1 MNPPATDESTTATPG
16 DARPPLTRDK
26 VLAAAV
32 DLADRIGA
40 DALTMRKLADALG
53 VKAMSLYHHV
63 ANKEAILDGMVDVAF
78 SEIDPPPSDLP
89 WRDAMAHR
97 CRSAR
102 QVLRRHPWATPLM
115 ESRTSPGEPTLAHH
129 DAVLACLIDAG
140 LPMPLVAHAYASL
153 DAFVYGFAIQE
164 ASLPFEGG
172 ADLADLAD
180 DLIAPMAEQF
190 PNLAAFTSQHV
201 LQPGYDFGDS
211 FEFGLAVV
219 LDGLEAAAGPT

>member
-1 MNPPATDESTTATPG
+1 MTTA
-16 DARPPLTRDK
+16 ARPPLTRDK
-26 VLAAAV
+26 VLSTAV
-32 DLADRIGA
+32 DLADRIGV

-53 VKAMSLYHHV
+53 VKPMSLYHHV
-63 ANKEAILDGMVDVAF
+63 ANKEAILDGMVDVVF
-78 SEIDPPPSDLP
+78 SEIDPPPADLP

-140 LPMPLVAHAYASL
+140 LPMPLVAHAYATL

-164 ASLPFEGG
+164 ASLAFEGEELSDF
-172 ADLADLAD
+172 AE
-180 DLIAPMAEQF
+180 DLITPRAEHF
-190 PNLAAFTSQHV
+190 PNLAAFTSEHV

-211 FEFGLAVV
+211 FEFGLALI
-219 LDGLEAAAGPT
+219 LDGLEAAARA

>member
-1 MNPPATDESTTATPG
+1 MATT
-16 DARPPLTRDK
+16 ARPPLTRNK
-26 VLAAAV
+26 VLSTAV
-32 DLADRIGA
+32 DLADRIGV
-40 DALTMRKLADALG
+40 DALTMRKLADALD
-53 VKAMSLYHHV
+53 VKPMSLYHHV
-63 ANKEAILDGMVDVAF
+63 ANKDAILDGMVDMVF
-78 SEIDPPPSDLP
+78 SEIDPPPTDLP

-140 LPMPLVAHAYASL
+140 LAMPLVAHAYATL

-164 ASLPFEGG
+164 ASLPFEGEDLS
-172 ADLADLAD
+172 DLAEE
-180 DLIAPMAEQF
+180 LIKPMAEHF
-190 PNLAAFTSQHV
+190 PNLAAFTSEHV

-211 FEFGLAVV
+211 FEFGLAMI
-219 LDGLEAAAGPT
+219 LDGLEAAARA

>member
-1 MNPPATDESTTATPG
+1 MHPPTTTRTP
-16 DARPPLTRDK
+16 LSRDK

-53 VKAMSLYHHV
+53 VQPMSLYHHV
-63 ANKEAILDGMVDVAF
+63 ANKEAILDGMVDVVF
-78 SEIDPPPSDLP
+78 GEIDLPPTDLP
-89 WRDAMAHR
+89 WREAMAHR

-115 ESRTSPGEPTLAHH
+115 ESRTSPGAPTLSHH

-140 LPMPLVAHAYASL
+140 LPMPLVAHAYAVL

-164 ASLPFEGG
+164 ASLPFDSSE
-172 ADLADLAD
+172 DLADFAD
-180 DLIAPMAEQF
+180 ALVTPIAEDF
-190 PNLAAFTSQHV
+190 PHLAAFTAQHV
-201 LQPGYDFGDS
+201 LAPGYDFGDS
-211 FEFGLAVV
+211 FEVGLAMI
-219 LDGLEAAAGPT
+219 LDGLEAAADRA